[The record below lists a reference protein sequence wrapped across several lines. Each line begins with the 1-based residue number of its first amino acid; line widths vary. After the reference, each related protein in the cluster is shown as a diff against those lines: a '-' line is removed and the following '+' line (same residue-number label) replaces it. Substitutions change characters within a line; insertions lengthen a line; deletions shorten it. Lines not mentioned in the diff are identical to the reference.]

1 MSNLRFAVLGAGFWS
16 RYQLAAWQEVGGV
29 ECVAVCDAVRAK
41 AEARAREFSVPRV
54 YESAAELLRQERLD
68 FVDII
73 SSPDTHREL
82 VQLAAQHQIPV
93 ICQKPMAPSLA
104 DAERMVEVCRDAGVP
119 FLVHENW
126 RWQTPLRRLK
136 QVLDEGQIGTPF
148 RARLDM
154 ISGFPVFINQP
165 FLRELEQFIL
175 TDLGTHILDVARFL
189 CGEAQSL
196 YCQTQRIHKD
206 IKGEDVATV
215 MMRMGGQT
223 TMLVEMAYAEN
234 ALERERFPETFA
246 FVEGD
251 KGSVEL
257 APDFWIRVTTQAG
270 TWAKRCPPP
279 RYAWAD
285 PAYDVVQASMVPC
298 LANLLQALR
307 GEGPAET
314 TAEDNLKTLRLVF
327 AAYESA
333 RAGQVVAVDGGQSQ
347 YLPLVRPK

>member
-1 MSNLRFAVLGAGFWS
+1 MNNLRFAVLGAGFWS
-16 RYQLAAWQEVGGV
+16 RYQLAAWREVGGA

-82 VQLAAQHQIPV
+82 VHLAAQHQIPV

-104 DAERMVEVCRDAGVP
+104 DAERMVEVCRDAAVP
-119 FLVHENW
+119 FFVHENW

-154 ISGFPVFINQP
+154 ISGFRVFINQP

-175 TDLGTHILDVARFL
+175 SDLGTHILDVARFL

-196 YCQTQRIHKD
+196 YCQIQRIHKD

-215 MMRMGGQT
+215 LMKMGGQT

-270 TWAKRCPPP
+270 TWARRCPPP

-307 GEGPAET
+307 GHGPAET

-333 RAGQVVAVDGGQSQ
+333 RTGQVVCLD
-347 YLPLVRPK
+347 

>member
-1 MSNLRFAVLGAGFWS
+1 MNNLRFAVLGAGFWS
-16 RYQLAAWQEVGGV
+16 RYQLAAWREVGGV

-82 VQLAAQHQIPV
+82 VHLAAQHQIPV

-104 DAERMVEVCRDAGVP
+104 DAERMVEVCRDAAVP
-119 FLVHENW
+119 FFVHENW

-154 ISGFPVFINQP
+154 ISGFRVFINQP

-175 TDLGTHILDVARFL
+175 SDLGTHILDVARFL

-196 YCQTQRIHKD
+196 YCQIQRIHKD

-215 MMRMGGQT
+215 LMKMGGQT

-234 ALERERFPETFA
+234 SLERERFPETFA

-270 TWAKRCPPP
+270 TWARRCPPP

-307 GEGPAET
+307 GHGPAET

-333 RAGQVVAVDGGQSQ
+333 RTGQVVCLD
-347 YLPLVRPK
+347 

>member
-1 MSNLRFAVLGAGFWS
+1 MNNLRFAVLGAGFWS
-16 RYQLAAWQEVGGV
+16 RYQLAAWREVGGV

-82 VQLAAQHQIPV
+82 VHLAAQHQIPV

-104 DAERMVEVCRDAGVP
+104 DAERMVEVCRDAAVP
-119 FLVHENW
+119 FFVHENW

-154 ISGFPVFINQP
+154 ISGFRVFINQP

-175 TDLGTHILDVARFL
+175 SDLGTHILDVARFL

-196 YCQTQRIHKD
+196 YCQIQRIHKD

-215 MMRMGGQT
+215 LMKMGGQT

-270 TWAKRCPPP
+270 TWARRCPPP

-307 GEGPAET
+307 GHGPAET

-333 RAGQVVAVDGGQSQ
+333 RTGQVVCLD
-347 YLPLVRPK
+347 